1 MNWTFHCLKCSTIS
15 RLSNLHSECCPSE
28 LGTLIQIYFYTVT
41 WGHGFNIHFQ
51 NKEGCEGTRPII
63 SLRKEEENNIRNP
76 KQPMC
81 LYMGQSIFQQQD
93 YQYILIFPAYKQT
106 QVSLSQV
113 PWGYLVI
120 GKDVLLKVMFQ
131 TSGIE
136 GRGVIVSF
144 HRTVKFISL

>member
-1 MNWTFHCLKCSTIS
+1 
-15 RLSNLHSECCPSE
+15 
-28 LGTLIQIYFYTVT
+28 
-41 WGHGFNIHFQ
+41 
-51 NKEGCEGTRPII
+51 
-63 SLRKEEENNIRNP
+63 
-76 KQPMC
+76 MC

-93 YQYILIFPAYKQT
+93 YQYKLIFPAYKQT

-120 GKDVLLKVMFQ
+120 GKDVLLKFLVQ